1 MCIRDRI
8 TTVLSHCEE
17 KDFDPTLLFPA
28 HVSGNR
34 ILEGLRETLEQ
45 MKLKHKINI
54 TSVFLEAIGSSTA
67 EIANLNG
74 NYDDDTSSFIPI
86 NHRAVA
92 MEVVGAIGNTLCCAI
107 ESAYHTK
114 ISESDINTIEWDD

>member
-1 MCIRDRI
+1 MHASI

-28 HVSGNR
+28 HISGDK

-45 MKLKHKINI
+45 MKLKQKINI
-54 TSVFLEAIGSSTA
+54 TSVFLEAVGSSTA

-74 NYDDDTSSFIPI
+74 NYDDNTTSFIPL
-86 NHRAVA
+86 NHRDVA
-92 MEVVGAIGNTLCCAI
+92 FEVVGAIGNTLCCAI
-107 ESAYHTK
+107 ESAYNTR
-114 ISESDINTIEWDD
+114 ISESDINTIEWGD